1 MISRAPILNF
11 LLIAIFFVSCD
22 NFQSLFKQKRVMADD
37 DSLLAQVEDREMYL
51 SDIGDMIIAN
61 TEADSLNQL
70 NTYVESWIKRNVVLS
85 EAENNFPD
93 NIDIDKLV
101 EDYRSSLLL
110 HNYRQ
115 VLIEK
120 ELNTE
125 VTKEQEAEYYKE
137 NREQYRLKS
146 RLCRGR
152 IAIIPETAPRM
163 ERFYRNWKR
172 NDTTAIS
179 KYLLEH
185 ATNNMNEE
193 DIWYTEEEF
202 LSFLPAKAF
211 KSSSF
216 KKPSDLQKNYKDFEY
231 FVKINEVL
239 DQNEI
244 APLSY
249 VKESIRKVIIHHR
262 KKQILDNI
270 EQNLYQKYL
279 QANRIKVFTKE

>member
-1 MISRAPILNF
+1 MTSKTPILII
-11 LLIAIFFVSCD
+11 LLITIGFVSCD
-22 NFQSLFKQKRVMADD
+22 NIRGIFKQKRVIADD
-37 DSLLAQVEDREMYL
+37 DVLLATVEDRDMYL
-51 SDIGDMIIAN
+51 SDIGDMIMAD
-61 TEADSLNQL
+61 TEPDSLNQL
-70 NTYVESWIKRNVVLS
+70 NTFVESWLKRNVLLS

-125 VTKEQEAEYYKE
+125 VTDDQISEYYEENKEQYL
-137 NREQYRLKS
+137 LKS

-163 ERFYRNWKR
+163 ERFYRNWKK

-179 KYLLEH
+179 KYVLNH
-185 ATNNMNEE
+185 ATNNMNKE
-193 DIWYTEEEF
+193 DIWYTEDEF
-202 LSFLPAKAF
+202 LSFLPTRAF
-211 KSSSF
+211 KTSDF
-216 KKPSDLQKNYKDFEY
+216 KKKGDLQKNHKDFEY

-239 DQNEI
+239 DKNEV

-249 VKESIRKVIIHHR
+249 VKESIKKVIIHHR

-279 QANRIKVFTKE
+279 QAN